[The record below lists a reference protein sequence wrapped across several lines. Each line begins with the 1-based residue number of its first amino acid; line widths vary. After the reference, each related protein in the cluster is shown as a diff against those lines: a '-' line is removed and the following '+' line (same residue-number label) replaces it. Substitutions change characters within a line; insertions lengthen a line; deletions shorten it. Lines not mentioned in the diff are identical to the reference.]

1 MSPEQAKGEVVDNR
15 GDIWSFGVVLY
26 EMITGELPFK
36 GDYDQSIIYSILNED
51 SPSVKELRP
60 EVPNLLEQVVQRALQ
75 KESDSRFSSIDEL
88 LQGLRKCQSPLK
100 ESEISTNG
108 LPYVLKLI
116 KKTQVFIPAILII
129 AILVFF
135 IVRFLNKS
143 SKERWARFTALPDI
157 NRFVDEQKY
166 MDAFLLVNQVE
177 SIIPDDPILMDLKN
191 KSSASISIHTT
202 PVGADIYFKDYL
214 AIDSEWQYLGKS
226 PIDNIEIPRA
236 YLRWQIVKEG
246 FQMVEG
252 AFPYWS
258 GKLGF
263 TLTEKEK
270 TPNSMVHIPAGRIRL
285 GSSEAVQLQAYWLDK
300 HEVTNRQYKEFVD
313 AGGYQNR
320 EYWKEA
326 FIKDGRT
333 IEWEEAVAEFRD
345 ATGRPGPSTWELG
358 SYRETFEEYPVQGVS
373 WYEAAAYADFTGKR
387 LPTVYHWRNAAGFDI
402 NSEILLLSNFEG
414 ESSAPVGTYQGIS
427 PYGNFDMAGNV
438 SEWCWNESDGQRYIL
453 GGAWNDPSYQF
464 NDQGAHS
471 PFRRSETYGFRCV
484 KSDTPYSEETL
495 FPVTTF
501 TVDYNQEY
509 PIGDDLFD
517 VYRNLYTYDRT
528 ELQQTIESID
538 EKSKYWRKEKISFQA
553 AYGGER
559 VIAYLFLPKNVA
571 PPYQTVVFFPGGDAR
586 GPKTSE
592 NLSGSQF
599 WDFIPRSGRAFL
611 YPVYQDTY
619 ERRIEKRTRG
629 PNSTRDLITQWSKDV
644 QRSVDYLETRR
655 DIDIDKL
662 AFYGLSLGST
672 FGSIY
677 TAIEQRFKISV
688 FVAGGLYSANLE
700 LPSEVNPL
708 NFLPRSRVPILMING
723 RYDFTLPLETSVK
736 PMFKFLGT
744 QEKDKRLALF
754 DGDHIPPINDV
765 IRETLNWLDRYLG
778 PVNIK

>member
-1 MSPEQAKGEVVDNR
+1 MIGKTILHYRIIEKLGEGGMGVVYKAEDSKLERIVAIKFLPRHISANSEDRERFNIEAKAAASLNHPNIAHIYAIEESDDEMFIVMEYIDGIELREKIKSGSIATDETLNVAIQIAEGLDVAHNKGIVHRDIKSSNIMITNDGKVKIMDFGLAKIKGGSEVTKIGSTVGTVSYMSPEQAKGEVVDNR

-270 TPNSMVHIPAGRIRL
+270 TPNSMVHIP
-285 GSSEAVQLQAYWLDK
+285 
-300 HEVTNRQYKEFVD
+300 
-313 AGGYQNR
+313 
-320 EYWKEA
+320 
-326 FIKDGRT
+326 
-333 IEWEEAVAEFRD
+333 
-345 ATGRPGPSTWELG
+345 
-358 SYRETFEEYPVQGVS
+358 
-373 WYEAAAYADFTGKR
+373 
-387 LPTVYHWRNAAGFDI
+387 
-402 NSEILLLSNFEG
+402 
-414 ESSAPVGTYQGIS
+414 
-427 PYGNFDMAGNV
+427 
-438 SEWCWNESDGQRYIL
+438 
-453 GGAWNDPSYQF
+453 
-464 NDQGAHS
+464 
-471 PFRRSETYGFRCV
+471 
-484 KSDTPYSEETL
+484 
-495 FPVTTF
+495 
-501 TVDYNQEY
+501 
-509 PIGDDLFD
+509 
-517 VYRNLYTYDRT
+517 
-528 ELQQTIESID
+528 
-538 EKSKYWRKEKISFQA
+538 
-553 AYGGER
+553 
-559 VIAYLFLPKNVA
+559 
-571 PPYQTVVFFPGGDAR
+571 
-586 GPKTSE
+586 
-592 NLSGSQF
+592 
-599 WDFIPRSGRAFL
+599 
-611 YPVYQDTY
+611 
-619 ERRIEKRTRG
+619 
-629 PNSTRDLITQWSKDV
+629 
-644 QRSVDYLETRR
+644 
-655 DIDIDKL
+655 
-662 AFYGLSLGST
+662 GST
-672 FGSIY
+672 
-677 TAIEQRFKISV
+677 T
-688 FVAGGLYSANLE
+688 GLL
-700 LPSEVNPL
+700 V
-708 NFLPRSRVPILMING
+708 R
-723 RYDFTLPLETSVK
+723 
-736 PMFKFLGT
+736 
-744 QEKDKRLALF
+744 
-754 DGDHIPPINDV
+754 
-765 IRETLNWLDRYLG
+765 
-778 PVNIK
+778 